1 MKRELEKIFQ
11 TIINTKKKLQC
22 ITKIPLNN
30 MKKLVLGVIL
40 ILKCNYRVKECMTK
54 GITDIDP
61 NIDGG
66 SWLSLKEHALR
77 GNIIA
82 QLPTKPP
89 DFPTQWNRF
98 SGQEIP
104 KFYSYGRIYQNLIEA
119 FVLEEHKN
127 FREATISA
135 YKLNVKNSDYSTA
148 KPLRRGRMYFESG
161 HVTDMQDSK
170 TVDRGKSLLCAFTGI
185 SILQKRPI

>member
-1 MKRELEKIFQ
+1 MS
-11 TIINTKKKLQC
+11 
-22 ITKIPLNN
+22 
-30 MKKLVLGVIL
+30 GVIL
-40 ILKCNYRVKECMTK
+40 ILKCNYRVKECMRK

-66 SWLSLKEHALR
+66 SWLSLKEHVLR

-104 KFYSYGRIYQNLIEA
+104 KFYSYGRIYQHLIETC
-119 FVLEEHKN
+119 VLEGHKN
-127 FREATISA
+127 FREATIFA
-135 YKLNVKNSDYSTA
+135 DKLYVENSDYSTA
-148 KPLRRGRMYFESG
+148 KPLRRVRIYFASG

-170 TVDRGKSLLCAFTGI
+170 TVERNHYCVRSLVLASYRKDQYNVFVMHINSFISFCTNSHAKKRCAVRLHFFINHT
-185 SILQKRPI
+185 